1 MLNKHTAIKYET
13 PYTGPFVITRCFAN
27 GMVNLQ
33 CYEIQ
38 IKYNIHHISPS
49 QLIFCRDIILPIKH
63 MADWELIRQ
72 QKQKN

>member
-13 PYTGPFVITRCFAN
+13 PYTGPVVITRCFAN

-38 IKYNIHHISPS
+38 IKYNIHRIKPYKSDANIEDINPENISDDVN
-49 QLIFCRDIILPIKH
+49 I
-63 MADWELIRQ
+63 
-72 QKQKN
+72 